1 MRKKLGLSGKLML
14 MILFSALA
22 SAMLLLGFRLVKIK
36 PQGFVQHDLHSHQK
50 HSACQ
55 C

>member
-22 SAMLLLGFRLVKIK
+22 SAVFLVGMVLLI
-36 PQGFVQHDLHSHQK
+36 PK
-50 HSACQ
+50 HASAPFIYFQ
-55 C
+55 F